1 MINIAGYKRAKLS
14 NAAAGEL
21 ATELQS
27 IIGAHIDMTSG
38 VQITVSAWI
47 SSIRQESSSVFHPN
61 SNRNTTEIICEK
73 GWTSSR
79 AITLKSSDL
88 NIFERLNPEL
98 LDLVDRVEATERGK
112 GEGIIT
118 ATIGS
123 PVARLLPETIES
135 MKEVALKESLINAS
149 KKFRVIKQLCNLVNP
164 SIAEIS
170 ESSAVPRNYRDDV
183 GSNSGAN
190 SLNFALQ
197 YVHLSYTITF
207 DFENTNA
214 SCSEESILL

>member
-1 MINIAGYKRAKLS
+1 M
-14 NAAAGEL
+14 
-21 ATELQS
+21 
-27 IIGAHIDMTSG
+27 
-38 VQITVSAWI
+38 
-47 SSIRQESSSVFHPN
+47 
-61 SNRNTTEIICEK
+61 
-73 GWTSSR
+73 
-79 AITLKSSDL
+79 
-88 NIFERLNPEL
+88 
-98 LDLVDRVEATERGK
+98 ATERGK
-112 GEGIIT
+112 REGIIT

-123 PVARLLPETIES
+123 PIARLLPETIES
-135 MKEVALKESLINAS
+135 MEEVALKESLVNAS
-149 KKFRVIKQLCNLVNP
+149 KKFRVIKQLWNLVNP